1 MIINVRCKH
10 SFIEL
15 SVDVVTETIW
25 KESKDEIDKTI
36 LNLFD
41 VIADLANMN
50 DMSLDDYL
58 ERYKEGLL

>member
-1 MIINVRCKH
+1 MIINARCKH
-10 SFIEL
+10 SFVEL
-15 SVDVVTETIW
+15 NVDVVTETIW

-41 VIADLANMN
+41 VIVDLANMN
-50 DMSLDDYL
+50 NMSLDDYL

>member
-1 MIINVRCKH
+1 MIINTRCTY
-10 SFIEL
+10 SFTEL

>member
-1 MIINVRCKH
+1 MIINTRCKRY
-10 SFIEL
+10 FTEL

-25 KESKDEIDKTI
+25 KENKDEIDKTI

-41 VIADLANMN
+41 VIVDLATMN
-50 DMSLDDYL
+50 HISLDDYL

>member
-1 MIINVRCKH
+1 MIINARCKH

>member
-1 MIINVRCKH
+1 MIINARCNH

-41 VIADLANMN
+41 VIVDLANMN
-50 DMSLDDYL
+50 NMNLYDYL

>member
-1 MIINVRCKH
+1 MIINARCRH

-15 SVDVVTETIW
+15 SVNVVTETIW

-41 VIADLANMN
+41 VIVDLANMN
-50 DMSLDDYL
+50 NMNLYDYL